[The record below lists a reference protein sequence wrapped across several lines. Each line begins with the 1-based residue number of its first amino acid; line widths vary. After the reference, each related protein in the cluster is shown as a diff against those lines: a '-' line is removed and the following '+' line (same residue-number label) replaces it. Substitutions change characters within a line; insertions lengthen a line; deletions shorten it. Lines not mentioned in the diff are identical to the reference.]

1 MAVKG
6 ICIYASQL
14 ASCIGHNRFK
24 KPSDALETVW
34 QRVAPV
40 CFEDALRRNGIKT
53 TDEAVHD
60 ILTSNQAVRSLLVRA
75 EGVTSTSTE
84 VAQGYEHIS
93 RELARAD
100 LTATD
105 RRLVDEAFR
114 RTMYTSYGT
123 RQESAALH
131 KLAAR
136 IPCHQ
141 DETFYRMRVGQVHGV
156 QVYVGG
162 KIDAISDDGTTVIE
176 IKNRINRLFHKL
188 PLYEIIQVQTYL
200 QLLPATESARLVECL
215 TRHTGDVLMN
225 VVPIERDQAFW
236 DTRVVPK
243 LLGFVSYVLRIIA
256 DPREQDLYL
265 QSRRRAALVTQA
277 MESFSEHV
285 SSTSVSE
292 HVSSTSVSEHVSSTS
307 VSDDDGGAA
316 ADEPVEQHAENR
328 QDDEGDPQAAQ
339 PVAVREDVAQGPAL

>member
-34 QRVAPV
+34 QRVAPA
-40 CFEDALRRNGIKT
+40 CFDDALRRNGIKT
-53 TDEAVHD
+53 TEEAVHD

-75 EGVTSTSTE
+75 EEVTTTSSE

-93 RELARAD
+93 RELAHAD

-114 RTMYTSYGT
+114 RTMYTSFGT
-123 RQESAALH
+123 RQESVALQ
-131 KLAAR
+131 KICAR
-136 IPCHQ
+136 IPCRQ
-141 DETFYRMRVGQVHGV
+141 DDTFYRAHVGQVDGV
-156 QVYVGG
+156 HVYVGG

-176 IKNRINRLFHKL
+176 VKNRINRLFHKL

-200 QLLPATESARLVECL
+200 QLLPETESARLVECL
-215 TRHTGDVLMN
+215 TRHTGDVVMN
-225 VVPIERDQAFW
+225 VVPIERDQDMW
-236 DTRVVPK
+236 DTLIVPK
-243 LLGFVSYVLRIIA
+243 LMGFVSYLLRILT

-265 QSRRRAALVTQA
+265 QSRRRAAMVAGAIQGRLKAASPVPD
-277 MESFSEHV
+277 
-285 SSTSVSE
+285 
-292 HVSSTSVSEHVSSTS
+292 S
-307 VSDDDGGAA
+307 VSDNDSGAA
-316 ADEPVEQHAENR
+316 PNQPVQEHAQDC
-328 QDDEGDPQAAQ
+328 QDDQGHPQAAQ
-339 PVAVREDVAQGPAL
+339 SVPMRQNIAQ